1 MVTGD
6 KPAAWPRHSPHRK
19 DVMPEIP
26 EGYEPAQNAA
36 AKDHVMEALY
46 EEFEKQGINV
56 DQDEDPN
63 APEMIGLADAVVEA
77 LLKVGV
83 VIPEALESPYTAAR
97 KAPQSA

>member
-1 MVTGD
+1 M
-6 KPAAWPRHSPHRK
+6 A
-19 DVMPEIP
+19 EIP

-56 DQDEDPN
+56 DADEDVDEN
-63 APEMIGLADAVVEA
+63 VPELIGLADAVVEA

-83 VIPEALESPYTAAR
+83 VIPEDLESPYSAAR
-97 KAPQSA
+97 KAVQPA

>member
-1 MVTGD
+1 M
-6 KPAAWPRHSPHRK
+6 A
-19 DVMPEIP
+19 EIP

-46 EEFEKQGINV
+46 EGFEKQGINV
-56 DQDEDPN
+56 DADEVEN

-83 VIPEALESPYTAAR
+83 VIPEDLESPYMTAK
-97 KAPQSA
+97 KAAQPA

>member
-1 MVTGD
+1 M
-6 KPAAWPRHSPHRK
+6 A
-19 DVMPEIP
+19 EIP

-56 DQDEDPN
+56 DADEDEN
-63 APEMIGLADAVVEA
+63 APELIGLADAIVES

-83 VIPEALESPYTAAR
+83 IIPQDLKSPYEVRREAQPA
-97 KAPQSA
+97 

>member
-1 MVTGD
+1 M
-6 KPAAWPRHSPHRK
+6 A
-19 DVMPEIP
+19 EIP

-56 DQDEDPN
+56 DADEDLDEN
-63 APEMIGLADAVVEA
+63 VPELIGLADAVVEA

-83 VIPEALESPYTAAR
+83 VIPDDLESPYMAAR
-97 KAPQSA
+97 KAAKPA